1 MEVLADRRCGSS
13 VVEAQV
19 PDAPYGR
26 KDWASNRVTTAPVSH
41 GFTALAILLCI
52 EGDGDRGSAHEVFKR
67 GGARI
72 QRLRAKK
79 EPQVVKDEGR
89 SDWVRS
95 RNGAV
100 FTGAQ

>member
-1 MEVLADRRCGSS
+1 MEVLAQRRCGSG

-26 KDWASNRVTTAPVSH
+26 KDWASNRVTAAPVSH
-41 GFTALAILLCI
+41 GFAVLSILLCI
-52 EGDGDRGSAHEVFKR
+52 EGDGDRGSAHEIFEG

-72 QRLRAKK
+72 QGLRAKK
-79 EPQVVKDEGR
+79 KPQVTKDEGR

-95 RNGAV
+95 
-100 FTGAQ
+100 